1 MDKDRIYTILDL
13 FLKSW
18 AGTLTLSE
26 EEELSELLAD
36 PEWAQLKKDLEN
48 DRFIMRRFKEYEKY
62 DSVADFSIF
71 LKRIRR
77 KQKLGRVNRRLRR
90 VGYVAACAL
99 VFVTVGWLLSKE
111 DSKPSLL
118 ENKENMV
125 MVQQMVDR
133 NSVRLVLPNNQVIA
147 LSKKAEI
154 IPISHLDSLGISLSS
169 GLATLDYSQLKKDVL
184 KDTIL
189 YHTLIVPSGKIQP
202 LILSDGS
209 KIMVNAKSTLK
220 YPAVFSDS
228 IREVY
233 LEGEAFFEVKE
244 DRGIPFIVSG
254 KDFSVDVLG
263 TVFNVMSYDEEPM
276 SLVTLIKGKVRTSTG
291 DTSALLKPGEQAS
304 ILPDKQIC
312 VEKVNTDAV
321 VAWVDRKIDF
331 NAERLDVIMR
341 KVCRWYNVQVLY
353 ETPAMRE
360 RCFTGALLYDYPLD
374 VFLEWMS
381 TTTDMRFTLSDGVI
395 TIKTLKN

>member
-26 EEELSELLAD
+26 EEELNELLAD

-48 DRFIMRRFKEYEKY
+48 DRFIMGRFKEYEKY

-90 VGYVAACAL
+90 VGYVAACAI

-154 IPISHLDSLGISLSS
+154 IPISHLDSLGISRSS
-169 GLATLDYSQLKKDVL
+169 GLATLDYTRLKKDVL
-184 KDTIL
+184 KDSVQ
-189 YHTLIVPSGKIQP
+189 YHTLIVPAGEMQP

-220 YPAVFSDS
+220 YPVVFSDS

-244 DRGIPFIVSG
+244 DREVPFVVSG

-263 TVFNVMSYDEEPM
+263 TVFNVMSYDEEPE

-291 DTSALLKPGEQAS
+291 DMSILLKPGEQAS

-312 VEKVNTDAV
+312 VEEVNTDAV

-360 RCFTGALLYDYPLD
+360 RCFTGALLYDHPLD

-381 TTTDMRFTLSDGVI
+381 TTTDMQFMLSDGVI
-395 TIKTLKN
+395 TIKNLKN

>member
-26 EEELSELLAD
+26 EEELNELLAD

-48 DRFIMRRFKEYEKY
+48 DRFIMGRFKEYEKY

-77 KQKLGRVNRRLRR
+77 KQRVGRVNRRLRR
-90 VGYVAACAL
+90 VGYVAACAI

-154 IPISHLDSLGISLSS
+154 IPISHLDSLGISRSS

-184 KDTIL
+184 KDSVQ
-189 YHTLIVPSGKIQP
+189 YHTLIVPSGEMQSI
-202 LILSDGS
+202 ILSDGTRVT
-209 KIMVNAKSTLK
+209 VNAKSTLK
-220 YPAVFSDS
+220 FPVVFADS
-228 IREVY
+228 IRDVY
-233 LEGEAFFEVKE
+233 MEGEVLFEVRE
-244 DRGIPFIVSG
+244 DHAKPFIVSG
-254 KDFSVDVLG
+254 KDFAVSVLG

-276 SLVTLIKGKVRTSTG
+276 SQITLIEGKVNASSG
-291 DTSALLKPGEQAS
+291 DTNVILKPGEQAS
-304 ILPDKQIC
+304 ITQDKQIY
-312 VEKVNTDAV
+312 VEEVNTDAV
-321 VAWVDRKIDF
+321 VAWVDKKIDF
-331 NAERLDVIMR
+331 SAERLDVIMR

-360 RCFTGALLYDYPLD
+360 RCFTGALLCDHPLD

-381 TTTDMRFTLSDGVI
+381 TTTDMQFTLSDGVI

>member
-26 EEELSELLAD
+26 EEELNELLAD

-48 DRFIMRRFKEYEKY
+48 DRFIMGRFKEYEKY

-90 VGYVAACAL
+90 VGYVAACAI

-118 ENKENMV
+118 ENKENMM

-154 IPISHLDSLGISLSS
+154 IPISHLDSLGISRSS

-184 KDTIL
+184 KDSVQ
-189 YHTLIVPSGKIQP
+189 YHTLIVPSGEMQSI
-202 LILSDGS
+202 ILSDGTRVT
-209 KIMVNAKSTLK
+209 VNAKSTLK
-220 YPAVFSDS
+220 FPVVFADS
-228 IREVY
+228 IRDVY
-233 LEGEAFFEVKE
+233 MEGEVLFEVRE
-244 DRGIPFIVSG
+244 DHAKPFIVSG
-254 KDFSVDVLG
+254 KDFAVSVLG

-276 SLVTLIKGKVRTSTG
+276 SQITLIEGKVNTSSG
-291 DTSALLKPGEQAS
+291 DTSVILKPGEQAS
-304 ILPDKQIC
+304 ITQDKQIY

-321 VAWVDRKIDF
+321 VAWVDKKIDF
-331 NAERLDVIMR
+331 SAERLDVIMR

-360 RCFTGALLYDYPLD
+360 RCFTGALLCDHPLD
-374 VFLEWMS
+374 VFLKWMS
-381 TTTDMRFTLSDGVI
+381 TTTDMQFTLSDGVI

>member
-1 MDKDRIYTILDL
+1 MDKDRIYIILDL

-26 EEELSELLAD
+26 EEELNELLAD

-48 DRFIMRRFKEYEKY
+48 DRFIMGRFKEYEKY

-90 VGYVAACAL
+90 VRYVAACAI

-118 ENKENMV
+118 ENKENMM

-154 IPISHLDSLGISLSS
+154 IPISHLDSLGISRTS
-169 GLATLDYSQLKKDVL
+169 GVPILDYTRLKKDVL
-184 KDTIL
+184 KDSVQ
-189 YHTLIVPSGKIQP
+189 YHTLIVPAGEMQP

-220 YPAVFSDS
+220 YPVVFSDS

-233 LEGEAFFEVKE
+233 LEGEAFFDVKE
-244 DRGIPFIVSG
+244 DRAVPFVVSG

-263 TVFNVMSYDEEPM
+263 TVFNVMSYDEEPE

-291 DTSALLKPGEQAS
+291 DMSILLKPGEQAS

-312 VEKVNTDAV
+312 VEEVNTDAV

-381 TTTDMRFTLSDGVI
+381 TTTDMQFTLSNGVI
-395 TIKTLKN
+395 TIKNLKN